1 MILDLEEHGGRAV
14 RHSSLLDSSILVLKC
29 DGTILVSEVSRWC
42 RSICWHINFYSAT
55 GSCTLLLDWDFSSR
69 HLKWNT
75 CSSPFDDLFK
85 TIAIGRPESRAC
97 NNGYC
102 VKQLL
107 YIALNCLFFRVIY
120 TSWHTITIVSFWSV
134 LMQCWQPAEMQ
145 KNLEADILPGSI
157 SFIWRFLYMDQTTKL
172 LQFYFKQ
179 TLQAKQWR
187 SYVKQY
193 VGVCN
198 VATPR
203 ALPYKQQTRFS
214 NLSATC
220 RVLPTLDL
228 ICFSQHYLLC
238 LFMEPTGENMP
249 PSRYM

>member
-1 MILDLEEHGGRAV
+1 MVRIIHFIRGISFDLGSGGTRWQG
-14 RHSSLLDSSILVLKC
+14 SSPFQFAWFFNSCSEMWWNNF
-29 DGTILVSEVSRWC
+29 GSEVSWWC
-42 RSICWHINFYSAT
+42 RSICLHINFYSAAE
-55 GSCTLLLDWDFSSR
+55 SCTLLLDWDFSSR

-97 NNGYC
+97 NNVYC

-107 YIALNCLFFRVIY
+107 YIALNCLLFRVIY

-187 SYVKQY
+187 SYVKQ
-193 VGVCN
+193 
-198 VATPR
+198 
-203 ALPYKQQTRFS
+203 
-214 NLSATC
+214 
-220 RVLPTLDL
+220 
-228 ICFSQHYLLC
+228 
-238 LFMEPTGENMP
+238 
-249 PSRYM
+249 